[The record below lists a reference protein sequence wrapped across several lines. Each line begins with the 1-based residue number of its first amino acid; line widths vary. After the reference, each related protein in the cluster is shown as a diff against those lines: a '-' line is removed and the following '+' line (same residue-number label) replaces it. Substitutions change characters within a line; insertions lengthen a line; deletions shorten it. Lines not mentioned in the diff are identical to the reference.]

1 MSDRG
6 ILGAIAADGRAH
18 LPPRR
23 TDDDAGIGLGLGAI
37 PDYPVEVLPV
47 AARSLVACG
56 VEAGLP
62 AALLGG
68 AVLAAMA
75 AAIGPT
81 AQIEVTPTWHERAIL
96 WIPLLAPRGA
106 GKSPSQDLAFEPLRS
121 HDAQLGEDDDGEVL
135 FGDTTLEALARSLH
149 GAHGAGTVDL
159 DELAVL
165 LRGMGEYKRGAGGDR
180 GRFLA
185 LWSGAPW
192 RFTRVGGGDKTNKV
206 KLRVPRPTL
215 TIVGGLQPALHELLG
230 GEEDGLRPR
239 WLPHLAAL
247 PDEEGDLGDRRRPSD
262 WQMLLGQH
270 LLPKRQ
276 EPREWKL
283 GGSALAAFEGHRRR
297 WKASAR
303 AGESASTSAALV
315 KGDVH
320 CARIALVLAEAQ
332 APGRGG
338 EVEASVINRAARI
351 VDFTIDCWRALPEQ
365 GGLALS
371 TRDWRLD
378 QHLERLVAWL
388 EEHGGQAS
396 RRELQQA
403 RVAGAR
409 TASDLDALLKR
420 YEERFPGHVTE
431 DTPPTGGLAT
441 VIVRAPRRVPSTN
454 GVDSGNTDIQ
464 AHENGRSR
472 AKSDGVATVNTD
484 RVNTGS
490 GNTAPG
496 GCSTH
501 PDGPRSGCRYC
512 ARAA

>member
-1 MSDRG
+1 
-6 ILGAIAADGRAH
+6 
-18 LPPRR
+18 
-23 TDDDAGIGLGLGAI
+23 
-37 PDYPVEVLPV
+37 
-47 AARSLVACG
+47 
-56 VEAGLP
+56 
-62 AALLGG
+62 
-68 AVLAAMA
+68 
-75 AAIGPT
+75 
-81 AQIEVTPTWHERAIL
+81 
-96 WIPLLAPRGA
+96 
-106 GKSPSQDLAFEPLRS
+106 
-121 HDAQLGEDDDGEVL
+121 VL

-149 GAHGAGTVDL
+149 GAQGAGTLDL

-192 RFTRVGGGDKTNKV
+192 RFTRVGGGAQSNKV
-206 KLRVPRPTL
+206 RLRVPRPTL

-247 PDEEGDLGDRRRPSD
+247 PDEEGALGDRRRPTD

-270 LLPKRQ
+270 LLPKRH

-283 GGSALAAFEGHRRR
+283 APAALAAFEQHRRR
-297 WKASAR
+297 WKAAAR
-303 AGESASTSAALV
+303 RGESASTSAALV
-315 KGDVH
+315 KADVH
-320 CARIALVLAEAQ
+320 CARIALVFAEAQ

-338 EVEASVINRAARI
+338 DVEASVINRAARVI
-351 VDFTIDCWRALPEQ
+351 DFTTDCWRALPEQ

-420 YEERFPGHVTE
+420 YEDRFPGHVTE
-431 DTPPTGGLAT
+431 GTPPAGGLAT
-441 VIVRAPRRVPSTN
+441 VVVRAPRRVPSTN
-454 GVDSGNTDIQ
+454 GVDSGNTDIRTEDSPHSK
-464 AHENGRSR
+464 AENG
-472 AKSDGVATVNTD
+472 GVTSVNTAS
-484 RVNTGS
+484 VNTGC
-490 GNTAPG
+490 GNTVQ
-496 GCSTH
+496 GCPSH
-501 PDGPRSGCRYC
+501 PDGPRPGCRYC
-512 ARAA
+512 EAAA